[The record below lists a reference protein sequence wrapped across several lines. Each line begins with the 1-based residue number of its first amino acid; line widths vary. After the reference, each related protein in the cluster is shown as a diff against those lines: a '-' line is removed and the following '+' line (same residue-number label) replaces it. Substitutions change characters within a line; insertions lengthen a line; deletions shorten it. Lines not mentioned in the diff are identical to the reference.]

1 MTLDELKELAKGLPE
16 APWWIEEDDWEDDY
30 KIKGQQVI
38 VGGQFLMDCD
48 IATTPDK
55 DLAQAIALVPA
66 LIDAVIK
73 LDAKVKEST
82 ND

>member
-1 MTLDELKELAKGLPE
+1 MTIDELKELAKKLPVG
-16 APWWIEEDDWEDDY
+16 PWDIEEDDWEDSY
-30 KIKGQQVI
+30 KIVGQQDI
-38 VGGQFLMDCD
+38 EDGKLLMDCD
-48 IATTPDK
+48 IATTYSK

-73 LDAKVKEST
+73 LDAKTQKNE

>member
-1 MTLDELKELAKGLPE
+1 
-16 APWWIEEDDWEDDY
+16 
-30 KIKGQQVI
+30 
-38 VGGQFLMDCD
+38 MDCD

-73 LDAKVKEST
+73 LDAKVKETT